1 MKTFFDAK
9 NNIWNFSALNKLPS
23 HDLYYGTPWNK
34 PSAGIPYGDGD
45 TGSLIWLEKDGIHIN
60 IGKSDL
66 WQDAPRGVRPGEDW
80 FNTNNE
86 ELHTLNK
93 HGGEIV
99 IRLDCPLFDY
109 MYQEKFCQRLSLKD
123 ATVFSDNSTPFGKMH
138 LKAFASDSERVS
150 VIKLNLTAYE
160 GTAPEITLKRWGS
173 RTLWR
178 WYWQQRF
185 APEVGLD
192 GTDIFVSDNSIL
204 VTQDVTTTKFCLGLR
219 LVTDSTA
226 DRSEKR
232 NSHEGRISLK
242 KATEH
247 SISLYYAIRI
257 AETTEKAK
265 KECEKALEA
274 AISKGCDSIYSE
286 HTKVWEDFWKK
297 SYISLAD
304 DYIENHIYLFLYYM
318 NSASRGSHPMHFI
331 QGPWGFYHDF
341 VPWNYYFHYNMQ
353 HLYAPLDT
361 LSHGEL
367 AQNYYDM
374 RIRGLETAKLYAKMV
389 KGKKGA
395 FYNDVTDRYCRGAD
409 YALENHTP
417 GSQIAMQMYY
427 HYKYTG
433 DTEFLEKYALPV
445 MKETA
450 LYYIDMLEKGDDGL
464 YHTHDTCGYEG
475 TLLMD
480 DTLSDLVM
488 IKALLPAYLPYADNE
503 LKQQIEDILS
513 HLPDFTYT
521 GMYLNDD
528 WDGERLL
535 FGYKKGEKPLEN
547 GLVYTIGKNKD
558 GTLQRRHCGS
568 DRELIPEG
576 YCVFPYVEFS
586 PLYPAGILGLKDKGT
601 KPFNIMLNQL
611 GLTEVPL
618 NGGMH
623 WHTMAINFARMGKG
637 NEMYEIIRGML
648 DQFQA
653 YPNGFNAE
661 QGEPACKPPFEV
673 RQWYR
678 PYNTNTN
685 EVFMLSPEDFTHFD
699 FETTPVITKAVTE
712 SLLQSHEGILRIC
725 PATPDNHEV
734 SFSLAAEGGFT
745 VNAEIKETEFV
756 ITIEKK
762 REKRLLVSIPERF
775 ANSEIFAYAGKKGSD
790 FSEISIKKTA
800 FFNETA
806 YDFSDIL
813 TGETVLIS
821 SVKINEL
828 ESVIQQTSPENRQM
842 KQCGKAHLGTPEL
855 MHN

>member
-9 NNIWNFSALNKLPS
+9 NNIWNFSALNRLPS
-23 HDLYYGTPWNK
+23 HNLYYGTPWNK

-45 TGSLIWLEKDGIHIN
+45 TGSLLWLEKDGIHIN

-66 WQDAPRGVRPGEDW
+66 WQDAPKGVRPGDDW

-86 ELHTLNK
+86 EQHTLNK

-109 MYQEKFCQRLSLKD
+109 MYQASFRQQLSLKD
-123 ATVFSDNSTPFGKMH
+123 ATVYSDNITPFGEMH
-138 LKAFASDSERVS
+138 LSAFASGSERVS
-150 VIKLNLTAYE
+150 VVRIDLSAAE
-160 GTAPEITLKRWGS
+160 GTSPEISLKRWGS

-185 APEVGLD
+185 APEVGLE
-192 GTDIFVSDNSIL
+192 GTDISVTDSSIF

-219 LVTDSTA
+219 LVSDSPA
-226 DRSEKR
+226 DRSERR
-232 NSHEGRISLK
+232 NSHEGRITLGK
-242 KATEH
+242 NNRH
-247 SISLYYAIRI
+247 SFSLYYCIRI
-257 AETTEKAK
+257 EETTKKAK
-265 KECEKALEA
+265 EECEKALDA
-274 AISKGCDSIYSE
+274 AISKGYDSIY
-286 HTKVWEDFWKK
+286 TKHCSDWADFWSK

-361 LSHGEL
+361 LGHGEL

-374 RIRGLETAKLYAKMV
+374 RRRGLDTAKLYARKV

-417 GSQIAMQMYY
+417 GSQIAMQMYN

-433 DTEFLEKYALPV
+433 DTEFLEKYALPL

-450 LYYIDMLEKGDDGL
+450 LYYADMLEKGEDGL
-464 YHTHDTCGYEG
+464 YHTRDTCGYEG
-475 TLLMD
+475 THLMD

-488 IKALLPAYLPYADNE
+488 IKTLFPAYLPYADAPMKAQ
-503 LKQQIEDILS
+503 LEDILS
-513 HLPDFTYT
+513 KLPDFTYT
-521 GMYLNDD
+521 EMYLDDD

-535 FGYKKGEKPLEN
+535 FGHKKGDKPLEN

-558 GTLQRRHCGS
+558 GSLQRRHCGS
-568 DRELIPEG
+568 KRELIPEG

-586 PLYPAGILGLKDKGT
+586 PLYPAGLLGLKDRGT
-601 KPFNIMLNQL
+601 KEFNVMLNQL
-611 GLTEVPL
+611 ALTEVPL
-618 NGGMH
+618 DGGMQ

-637 NEMYEIIRGML
+637 EEMYEVIRGML

-661 QGEPACKPPFEV
+661 EGEPACKPPFEV
-673 RQWYR
+673 RQWYT

-725 PATPDNHEV
+725 PATPDSHEV
-734 SFSLAAEGGFT
+734 CFSLLAEGGFRVT
-745 VNAEIKETEFV
+745 AEIKKSSFV
-756 ITIEKK
+756 ITVEKT
-762 REKRLLVSIPERF
+762 REERLLLSLPERF
-775 ANSEIFAYAGKKGSD
+775 KEAEIFAYKSCNGSD
-790 FSEISIKKTA
+790 FSELPLKKTV
-800 FFNETA
+800 FCNETV
-806 YDFSDIL
+806 YDFSDIR
-813 TGETVLIS
+813 TGGTLLVT
-821 SVKINEL
+821 SVRLCGL
-828 ESVIQQTSPENRQM
+828 EAVIQGTSPENSRM